1 MPRFRIRHALV
12 AVLLLV
18 AMLAQGTW
26 ALAGT
31 TGGVSGSVVDA
42 STQAPIAD
50 AKVTV
55 SSPSET
61 MSANTDATGHFAFI
75 SLIPDTYTVSVSKD
89 GYAPASEGG
98 ITVFA
103 DATQTVSVSLQ
114 PALKTIA
121 KVTSRAASS
130 LIKSGTTA
138 DVYSVNASTQST
150 VQALGGGG
158 GLNNAYS
165 AIATVPGAYVPVG
178 QAGWYQS
185 VYIRG
190 GDYDQV
196 GYEFDGVPVNRAFDN
211 YPSVNASA
219 LGQQELQVYTG
230 ASPANAEGQG
240 LAGFI
245 NQVIRD
251 GTYPGSA
258 STDIGIGGPT
268 YYHKMNVEVGGATPD
283 RRFSYYVG
291 IGGYNQD
298 YRSYDQNNGAGISS
312 LFGVP
317 FDYQMPPAGAFSANP
332 NTSGIGCD
340 PTSAVAA
347 SYDACYNVGIYGAGP
362 GGLILGPYNL
372 FSLSNISDRENVVNL
387 HFAIPHKNN
396 PYRDD
401 IQVLF
406 DTSNLVSKFYS
417 SPSDWGVPM
426 YTNAAT
432 NGVLYND
439 GPCSNLPF
447 YLNGLS
453 PCLSN
458 LYYGPGPNPFQAT
471 QYNGALGVALPANYA
486 SNMVPYA
493 FMNEPNLAATG
504 GLPIPLS
511 ERDGMQ
517 NGQSIVKLQYQ
528 HNFDASAYLRVYGY
542 TFYSNWFLSGP
553 NTYYSNFDGV
563 MPADYELSTH
573 TAGVSATFAKQLNP
587 QNLLQ
592 LQGSYTQASVIR
604 DNNGQILN
612 GLQGKPLALLVDST
626 NPTNGLCYDASAG
639 GPAAVATGC
648 SGTQGGSPTEIT
660 LGEAYAGI
668 GGPANAYAGMTCGG
682 GPCEYLTVEN
692 GLQGTYNAVTP
703 KFNAFSITDQWQP
716 SAKLLFN
723 LGLREDTF
731 RYIGQNTQGPAR
743 AFWFNAWNQAMC
755 VNTATP
761 GSAPVSK
768 GSLGLAV
775 TAACSAAGASYSP
788 ATMTNTD
795 ASYSFNVL
803 QPRLGATYTVDPLTV
818 LRFSYGKYT
827 QAPNS
832 AFEQYTTLQQDLP
845 DFLGPTFYAYG
856 RTSPGY
862 PIQPEISYNTD
873 FSIEHQFKNT
883 DLSFKLTP
891 FYRKTN
897 DQVQQFFLS
906 QKTGFVSGLNVGNQ
920 TSKGIELEI
929 QKGSFNRDG
938 FSGLFSYTY
947 TNSSV
952 KLNTLSNGSTVV
964 SGINQNIQNYNGY
977 TSYCS
982 THTTDPR
989 CGGNGANAAPCY
1001 TSGGVAD
1008 FTCAAGSIA
1017 NPYWNAPVQSLLDP
1031 NASYI
1036 PMDIFP
1042 LGINSETNSYEVPNV
1057 ATLVLNYKHGK
1068 FAITPSFQYNSG
1080 GYYGAPLQNSGIDP
1094 ASGCSALAGG
1104 TTSGDPRYPY
1114 GAAGG
1119 SPYNAMTCN
1128 GTLVAI
1134 PDPATGVFDKPGA
1147 FRSPQR
1153 FTMHTQLSYEVSPKA
1168 TLVLTLANIIDR
1180 CWGGSKEPWT
1190 NVPGIPAGKVCNYG
1204 AVAYGTLAPVG
1215 NVYNPGATIQPEF
1228 ANPYMPYFGSLPF
1241 DAYLDLKL
1249 KL

>member
-1 MPRFRIRHALV
+1 
-12 AVLLLV
+12 
-18 AMLAQGTW
+18 
-26 ALAGT
+26 
-31 TGGVSGSVVDA
+31 
-42 STQAPIAD
+42 
-50 AKVTV
+50 
-55 SSPSET
+55 
-61 MSANTDATGHFAFI
+61 
-75 SLIPDTYTVSVSKD
+75 
-89 GYAPASEGG
+89 
-98 ITVFA
+98 A

-150 VQALGGGG
+150 VKALGGGG
-158 GLNNAYS
+158 GLDNAYS

-178 QAGWYQS
+178 QAGWYQA

-211 YPSVNASA
+211 YPSTNASA

-268 YYHKMNVEVGGATPD
+268 YYHKMNVEAGGATPD

-298 YRSYDQNNGAGISS
+298 YRSYDQNNGAAISS

-362 GGLILGPYNL
+362 GGLILGPYNM
-372 FSLSNISDRENVVNL
+372 FNLSNISDRENVVNL

-401 IQVLF
+401 VQVLF

-417 SPSDWGVPM
+417 SPSDWGKALFD
-426 YTNAAT
+426 NAAT
-432 NGVLYND
+432 NGLLYNT
-439 GPCSNLPF
+439 GTVGTNYPF
-447 YLNGLS
+447 YLNGI
-453 PCLSN
+453 
-458 LYYGPGPNPFQAT
+458 PGVPSLQAT
-471 QYNGALGVALPANYA
+471 QYNGPLGVPLPANYQ
-486 SNMVPYA
+486 SMMVPFA
-493 FMNEPNLAATG
+493 WPNEPNLAATG
-504 GLPIPLS
+504 GLPIPFS

-528 HNFDASAYLRVYGY
+528 HNFDSSAYLRVYGY

-553 NTYYSNFDGV
+553 NTYYSNFDGI
-563 MPADYELSTH
+563 MPDDYELSTH

-604 DNNGQILN
+604 DFSSQILN
-612 GLQGKPLALLVDST
+612 GLFHKPLALLVNGNAPYSGICYT
-626 NPTNGLCYDASAG
+626 AAPTKPGQPPAG
-639 GPAAVATGC
+639 TPTGC
-648 SGTQGGSPTEIT
+648 SAIQGGSPGTLT
-660 LGEAYAGI
+660 LGGAFAGASPPTV
-668 GGPANAYAGMTCGG
+668 PAGTTCGG
-682 GPCEYLTVEN
+682 GPCTYYTVEN
-692 GLQGTYNAVTP
+692 GLLATYNNVTP
-703 KFNAFSITDQWQP
+703 KFTAFSITDQWQP

-723 LGLREDTF
+723 LGLRLDRF
-731 RYIGQNTQGPAR
+731 QYIGANTNTGAAR
-743 AFWFNAWNQAMC
+743 TFWFNAWNQAMC
-755 VNTATP
+755 VDTATP
-761 GSAPVSK
+761 GAAPVSK
-768 GSLGLAV
+768 GSLGIPV
-775 TAACSAAGASYSP
+775 TSACSVAGTSYAP

-795 ASYSFNVL
+795 ANYSFNVL

-818 LRFSYGKYT
+818 LRASYGKYT

-832 AFEQYTTLQQDLP
+832 AFEQYNTLQQDLP

-897 DQVQQFFLS
+897 NQIQQFFLS

-947 TNSSV
+947 TNSTV

-964 SGINQNIQNYNGY
+964 SGINQNIQQYNGY

-989 CGGNGANAAPCY
+989 CGGNGGNAAPCY
-1001 TSGGVAD
+1001 TSAGAPD
-1008 FTCAAGSIA
+1008 FACAANSIA

-1031 NASYI
+1031 NANYI

-1042 LGINSETNSYEVPNV
+1042 LGINSQTNSYEVPNV
-1057 ATLVLNYKHGK
+1057 ATLVLNYKHGR

-1094 ASGCSALAGG
+1094 ASGCSALTG
-1104 TTSGDPRYPY
+1104 TTAGDPRYPY

-1119 SPYNAMTCN
+1119 SPYNAMTCG

-1190 NVPGIPAGKVCNYG
+1190 NVPGVPAGKVCNYG

>member
-12 AVLLLV
+12 AVLLAA

-89 GYAPASEGG
+89 GYAPASEAG

-150 VQALGGGG
+150 VKALGGGG
-158 GLNNAYS
+158 GLDNAYS

-268 YYHKMNVEVGGATPD
+268 YYHKMNVEAGGATPD

-298 YRSYDQNNGAGISS
+298 FRSYDQNNGAGISS
-312 LFGVP
+312 LYGIP
-317 FDYQMPPAGAFSANP
+317 FDYQMPPAGAFGTGP
-332 NTSGIGCD
+332 PSGIGCD
-340 PTSAVAA
+340 STSPVAA

-362 GGLILGPYNL
+362 GGLILGPYNM
-372 FSLSNISDRENVVNL
+372 FSYSNISDRENVVNL

-417 SPSDWGVPM
+417 SPSDWGKALFD
-426 YTNAAT
+426 YAAT
-432 NGVLYND
+432 NGLLYNT
-439 GPCSNLPF
+439 GTVGTNYPF
-447 YLNGLS
+447 YLNGI
-453 PCLSN
+453 
-458 LYYGPGPNPFQAT
+458 PGVPSLQAT
-471 QYNGALGVALPANYA
+471 QYNGPLGVPLPSNYQ
-486 SNMVPYA
+486 SMMVPFA
-493 FMNEPNLAATG
+493 WPNEPNLAATG
-504 GLPIPLS
+504 GLPIPFS

-528 HNFDASAYLRVYGY
+528 HNFNSSAYLRVYGY

-563 MPADYELSTH
+563 MPDDYELSTH

-592 LQGSYTQASVIR
+592 LQGSYTQATVIR
-604 DNNGQILN
+604 DFSSQILN
-612 GLQGKPLALLVDST
+612 GLFHKPLALLV
-626 NPTNGLCYDASAG
+626 NGNAPYSGICYTASG
-639 GPAAVATGC
+639 TPTGC
-648 SGTQGGSPTEIT
+648 SAVQGGSPATLT
-660 LGEAYAGI
+660 LGSAFAG
-668 GGPANAYAGMTCGG
+668 GTPPTVTATNCGG
-682 GPCEYLTVEN
+682 GPCTYYTVEN
-692 GLQGTYNAVTP
+692 GLLATYNNVTP
-703 KFNAFSITDQWQP
+703 KFSAFSITDQWQP

-723 LGLREDTF
+723 LGLRMDRF
-731 RYIGQNTQGPAR
+731 QYIGANTHTGAAR
-743 AFWFNAWNQAMC
+743 TFWFNAWNQAMC
-755 VNTATP
+755 VDTATP
-761 GSAPVSK
+761 GAAPVSK
-768 GSLGLAV
+768 GSLGLSV

-795 ASYSFNVL
+795 ANYSFNVL

-818 LRFSYGKYT
+818 LRASYGKYT
-827 QAPNS
+827 QAPVS
-832 AFEQYTTLQQDLP
+832 AFEQYNTLQQDLP

-862 PIQPEISYNTD
+862 PIRPEISYNTD

-897 DQVQQFFLS
+897 NQVQQFFLS

-920 TSKGIELEI
+920 TSKGIELEV

-947 TNSSV
+947 TNSSI

-1001 TSGGVAD
+1001 TSTGAPD
-1008 FTCAAGSIA
+1008 PACAPGSIA

-1042 LGINSETNSYEVPNV
+1042 LGINSATNSFEVPNV
-1057 ATLVLNYKHGK
+1057 ATLVLNYKQGK

-1094 ASGCSALAGG
+1094 ASGCSALTG

-1153 FTMHTQLSYEVSPKA
+1153 FTMHTQFSYEVSPKA

>member
-12 AVLLLV
+12 AVLLAV

-211 YPSVNASA
+211 YPSTNASA

-268 YYHKMNVEVGGATPD
+268 YYHKMNVEAGGATPD

-298 YRSYDQNNGAGISS
+298 FRSYDQNNGAAISS
-312 LFGVP
+312 LYGIP

-362 GGLILGPYNL
+362 GGLILGPYNM
-372 FSLSNISDRENVVNL
+372 FNYSNISDRENVVNL

-417 SPSDWGVPM
+417 SPSDWGKALFD
-426 YTNAAT
+426 YAAT
-432 NGVLYND
+432 NGLLYNT
-439 GPCSNLPF
+439 GTVGTNYPF
-447 YLNGLS
+447 YLNGI
-453 PCLSN
+453 
-458 LYYGPGPNPFQAT
+458 PGVPSLQAT
-471 QYNGALGVALPANYA
+471 QYNGPLGVPLPSNYQ
-486 SNMVPYA
+486 SMMVPFA
-493 FMNEPNLAATG
+493 WPNEPNLAATG
-504 GLPIPLS
+504 GLPIPFS

-528 HNFDASAYLRVYGY
+528 HNFDSSAYLRVYGY

-553 NTYYSNFDGV
+553 NTYYSNFDGI
-563 MPADYELSTH
+563 MPDDYELSTH

-604 DNNGQILN
+604 DFSSQILN
-612 GLQGKPLALLVDST
+612 GLFHKPLALLV
-626 NPTNGLCYDASAG
+626 NGNAPYSGICYTASG
-639 GPAAVATGC
+639 TPTGC
-648 SGTQGGSPTEIT
+648 SAIQGGHPATLT
-660 LGEAYAGI
+660 LGNAFAG
-668 GGPANAYAGMTCGG
+668 GTPPVVTAANCGG
-682 GPCEYLTVEN
+682 GPCTYYTVEN
-692 GLQGTYNAVTP
+692 GLLATYNNVTP
-703 KFNAFSITDQWQP
+703 KFTAFSITDQWQP

-723 LGLREDTF
+723 LGLRMDRF
-731 RYIGQNTQGPAR
+731 QYIGADTHTGAAR
-743 AFWFNAWNQAMC
+743 TFWFNAWNQAMC
-755 VNTATP
+755 VDTATP
-761 GSAPVSK
+761 GAAPVSK
-768 GSLGLAV
+768 GSLGIPV
-775 TAACSAAGASYSP
+775 TSACSVAGTSYAP

-795 ASYSFNVL
+795 ANYSFNVL

-818 LRFSYGKYT
+818 LRFRYGKYT

-832 AFEQYTTLQQDLP
+832 AFEQYNTLQQDLP

-897 DQVQQFFLS
+897 NQIQQFFLS

-964 SGINQNIQNYNGY
+964 SGINQNIQQYNGY

-989 CGGNGANAAPCY
+989 CGGNGGNAAPCY
-1001 TSGGVAD
+1001 TSAGAPD
-1008 FTCAAGSIA
+1008 FACAANSIA

-1031 NASYI
+1031 NANYI

-1042 LGINSETNSYEVPNV
+1042 LGINSQTNSYEVPNV

-1094 ASGCSALAGG
+1094 ASGCSALTG
-1104 TTSGDPRYPY
+1104 TTAGDPRYPY